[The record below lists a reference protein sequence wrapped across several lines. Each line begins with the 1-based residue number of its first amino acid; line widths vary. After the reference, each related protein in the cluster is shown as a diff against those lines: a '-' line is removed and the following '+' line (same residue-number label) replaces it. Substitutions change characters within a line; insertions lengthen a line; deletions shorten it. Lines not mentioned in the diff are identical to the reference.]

1 MKIVLLV
8 PDGVAVRNYIYSDFI
23 KELHQANF
31 EVILYHQIPAPA
43 ILEIQNLKGDI
54 ISDYRIIPNFKEG
67 FLARIVRE
75 SCSYARL
82 LYNSKKLHNKTILQ
96 FWNSK
101 SSSTRRFLLLRISEL
116 LGYCISKKYSWILKF
131 EKWYESAVL
140 ANPVTKLVEAELTK
154 LNPDYILNLHQRA
167 FNTAPIIAAAKKLNI
182 KNGTVIFSWDNIP
195 KARLVSRYDSYFVW
209 SDLMKSE
216 LNKLY
221 SEIQII
227 DIKVVGTPQ
236 FEFYFKDN
244 FQLKKE
250 DFFKIYNL
258 NPNKNTVCFSANDA
272 SSPYEAKYL
281 EDLCQEISKIEEE
294 VRPQI
299 LFRRCP
305 VDLSNRFDAVIN
317 KYPDLLFPI
326 NPDWRIASAEQNTF
340 TEIYPSFLD
349 IGLLVNTVLHSDVV
363 VNLGSTMV
371 HDFAVYNKPCLYLN
385 YDPVENSSFKVK
397 DVFDFQHFRSMQNLN
412 AVGWINS
419 KEEFQDKIQR
429 AINNPENT
437 GDYRMQWLQKI
448 VKHPLQNNSSI
459 LAKEIITLCT
469 SV

>member
-1 MKIVLLV
+1 M
-8 PDGVAVRNYIYSDFI
+8 NYQS
-23 KELHQANF
+23 N
-31 EVILYHQIPAPA
+31 
-43 ILEIQNLKGDI
+43 
-54 ISDYRIIPNFKEG
+54 
-67 FLARIVRE
+67 
-75 SCSYARL
+75 
-82 LYNSKKLHNKTILQ
+82 
-96 FWNSK
+96 
-101 SSSTRRFLLLRISEL
+101 
-116 LGYCISKKYSWILKF
+116 
-131 EKWYESAVL
+131 ESA
-140 ANPVTKLVEAELTK
+140 
-154 LNPDYILNLHQRA
+154 
-167 FNTAPIIAAAKKLNI
+167 
-182 KNGTVIFSWDNIP
+182 
-195 KARLVSRYDSYFVW
+195 
-209 SDLMKSE
+209 
-216 LNKLY
+216 
-221 SEIQII
+221 
-227 DIKVVGTPQ
+227 
-236 FEFYFKDN
+236 
-244 FQLKKE
+244 E
-250 DFFKIYNL
+250 DNL

-437 GDYRMQWLQKI
+437 GEDRMQWLQKI